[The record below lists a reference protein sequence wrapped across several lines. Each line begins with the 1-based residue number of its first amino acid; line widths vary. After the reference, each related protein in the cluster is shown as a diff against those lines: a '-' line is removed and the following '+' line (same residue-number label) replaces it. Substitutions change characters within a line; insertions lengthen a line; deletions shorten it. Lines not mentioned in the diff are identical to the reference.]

1 MKNYNNQWPKTLIL
15 SMKSKHLRRLIIF
28 GSFVLTGLMIVQIYW
43 FRKAFDAREHEVD
56 HRVQVAL
63 MRVADSVSTGAQVR
77 QLSSNF
83 YFVTTETQLNSDAID
98 RLVKTEFEKR
108 NLLLDYELGVYNAE
122 DDTLLYGQYVEATR
136 KTLFEQ
142 KAISGKKDAALK
154 NFAVYFPQKKTYL
167 VAQLDV
173 WIFST
178 AALLLMMCF
187 FAWAIA
193 TLLRERKFAE
203 LKSDFINNMT
213 HEFKTPVTNIGIATE
228 ILKKKLP
235 EVAGL
240 GVYLDILEKENEK
253 LKNKIEKILLG
264 ATLDRKPSLERIDI
278 HQIITDCAA
287 SFQLKVR
294 ERDGTLQLRLD
305 AENRIILGDRELL
318 SQAINNV
325 IDNAEKYSPGRPY
338 IVVST
343 SDNNRAID
351 IDIRDKGMG
360 VPDDLHSKVFEKFFR
375 AQNGNIH
382 NVKGFGL
389 GLNYVRR
396 VIQSHRGKVSL
407 FSKMNAGTDVKITL
421 PSV

>member
-1 MKNYNNQWPKTLIL
+1 
-15 SMKSKHLRRLIIF
+15 MKSKHLRRLIIF
-28 GSFVLTGLMIVQIYW
+28 GSFVLTGLMIVQLYW
-43 FRKAFDAREHEVD
+43 FRKAFDAQEREVD

-63 MRVADSVSTGAQVR
+63 IRVADSVSKGAEVK

-98 RLVKTEFEKR
+98 RLVKTEFLKR

-136 KTLFEQ
+136 KTLFDQKAVRGEQ
-142 KAISGKKDAALK
+142 KAALK
-154 NFAVYFPQKKTYL
+154 NFAVYLPEKETYL
-167 VAQLDV
+167 VAQLDI

-213 HEFKTPVTNIGIATE
+213 HEFKTPVTNIGIAAE
-228 ILKKKLP
+228 VLKKKLP
-235 EVAGL
+235 EGAGL
-240 GVYLDILEKENEK
+240 DIYLEILQRENEK
-253 LKNKIEKILLG
+253 LRTKIEKVLLG
-264 ATLDRKPSLERIDI
+264 SSLDQKKPSLERIDI
-278 HQIITDCAA
+278 HQLIADCAE

-294 ERDGTLQLRLD
+294 ERNGTLQLQLD
-305 AENRIILGDRELL
+305 ATNSFILGDRDLL

-325 IDNAEKYSPGRPY
+325 IDNAEKYSPNRPH

-343 SDNNRAID
+343 SDNDRTIEID
-351 IDIRDKGMG
+351 ICDSGPG
-360 VPDDLHSKVFEKFFR
+360 VPEELRSRVFEKFFR
-375 AQNGNIH
+375 GQHGNIH

-389 GLNYVRR
+389 GLNFVKS
-396 VIQSHRGKVSL
+396 VIQSHRGKVRL
-407 FSKMNAGTDVKITL
+407 FSKMDAGTEVRIIL
-421 PSV
+421 PRV